1 MAGAALLNPLRR
13 VGISL
18 ITRVLRKD
26 VEEAQAKKHPERNQY
41 VTNAITKRRTLKKQ
55 QFEKKFPTKAQRKV
69 IKEKKVQAKKNFKQ
83 TKKIQKERYE
93 SDPLYRAGTVPRQ
106 QLTDTTIA
114 FATWNPILPGF
125 RRGLRKEFKHGNNS
139 ISKKASW
146 GILKKMSTFVESGQ
160 NLHKNFT
167 PKGRKWLK
175 RRNQED
181 ARAKSILSGD
191 V

>member
-1 MAGAALLNPLRR
+1 MPAGLFAQPIRRLVTPL
-13 VGISL
+13 V
-18 ITRVLRKD
+18 TRVLRK
-26 VEEAQAKKHPERNQY
+26 ETEKIEAVKHPERTSY
-41 VTNAITKRRTLKKQ
+41 LTKAIKAKAISTKKR
-55 QFEKKFPTKAQRKV
+55 FEKKFPTKAQRKV
-69 IKEKKVQAKKNFKQ
+69 TKENKVRAKKNFKQ
-83 TKKIQKERYE
+83 TKKIQKKRYE

-125 RRGLRKEFKHGNNS
+125 RRGLRKEFKQGNNP
-139 ISKKASW
+139 ISRRASW

-175 RRNQED
+175 KRNQED

>member
-1 MAGAALLNPLRR
+1 MPAGLFAQPLRR
-13 VGISL
+13 LVTPL
-18 ITRVLRKD
+18 VTRVLRK
-26 VEEAQAKKHPERNQY
+26 ETEKIEAVKHPERTSY
-41 VTNAITKRRTLKKQ
+41 LTKAIKAKAISTKKK
-55 QFEKKFPTKAQRKV
+55 FEKKFPTKVQRAENKR
-69 IKEKKVQAKKNFKQ
+69 KKKVFKQ
-83 TKKIQKERYE
+83 TKKVQKERYE

-125 RRGLRKEFKHGNNS
+125 RRGLRKEFKHGSNP
-139 ISKKASW
+139 ISKRASW
-146 GILKKMSTFVESGQ
+146 GILKKMSTFVESGH

-175 RRNQED
+175 KRNQED